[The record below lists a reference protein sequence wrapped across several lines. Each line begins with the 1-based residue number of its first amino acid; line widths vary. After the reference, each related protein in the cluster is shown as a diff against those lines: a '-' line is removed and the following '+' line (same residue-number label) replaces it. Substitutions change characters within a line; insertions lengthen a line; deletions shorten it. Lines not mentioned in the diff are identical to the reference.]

1 MTAFPNVFPKDSPK
15 KLGVGRGLWKL
26 TRKERIQNQSLTIKK
41 GIMSI
46 KHLKIANYSRALM
59 AQKARKQMALINQC
73 NHRNGNKDWRPF
85 SFGNR
90 F

>member
-1 MTAFPNVFPKDSPK
+1 
-15 KLGVGRGLWKL
+15 
-26 TRKERIQNQSLTIKK
+26 
-41 GIMSI
+41 MSI

-59 AQKARKQMALINQC
+59 AQKARKQMAVINQC